1 MKTGATIFK
10 RDGTYYLWY
19 WGSDGKRKKISC
31 HTKSK
36 TEAKAYRDSF
46 LKGET
51 TEQKSHPPI
60 TIKQFESEYFKH
72 SKAHHKPKSHLNVKS
87 CFHEFLKWLKN
98 NNLPLQ
104 SISVR
109 QAQEFID
116 YKHED
121 KTAATARRIHT
132 ALKAAFNDALRW
144 EYIRSNPFKEVKK
157 PRLVKKDPEWL
168 DVPTFNKFMQHILA
182 SEILPGHTKEKY
194 SKLTK
199 RELEAIEN
207 KRSLF
212 WLVVIAFNT
221 GLRSGELRNLRFG
234 AVDLDQG
241 QINVKNTDEFVT
253 KSSRGR
259 VVPMTAMC
267 RDVLQRLKR
276 QARDPERGLV
286 FPLLLWGKEKVMH
299 ESYVAHEFKKWITSA
314 GLNSKIHLHSMRH
327 SFAAALLKRAVPQY
341 RVGKLLGHQNGSTTD
356 IYSHLQQSDL
366 AEAVRVLDFMNGVQK
381 ENVEQDDVPEE

>member
-1 MKTGATIFK
+1 MKTGATLFK
-10 RDGTYYLWY
+10 RGDTYYLYY
-19 WGSDGKRKKISC
+19 WGTDEKRKKISC

-36 TEAKAYRDSF
+36 TEAKTFRDRF
-46 LKGET
+46 LRGET
-51 TEQKSHPPI
+51 TEQKKHPPI
-60 TIKQFESEYFKH
+60 TIKQFETEYFKH
-72 SKAHHKPKSHLNVKS
+72 SKAHHKKKTYLNVQS

-116 YKHED
+116 FKHES

-132 ALKAAFNDALRW
+132 ALKAAFSDAVRW
-144 EYIRSNPFKEVKK
+144 EYIRANPFKEVKK

-182 SEILPGHTKEKY
+182 TEILPGHSKEKY
-194 SKLTK
+194 GKLTK
-199 RELEAIEN
+199 RELEAIQN

-221 GLRSGELRNLRFG
+221 GLRSGELRNLRFN
-234 AVDLDQG
+234 AVDLAQE
-241 QINVKNTDEFVT
+241 QINVRNTDEFVT

-259 VVPMTAMC
+259 PVPMTAMC
-267 RDVLQRLKR
+267 RDVLTRLKNE
-276 QARDPERGLV
+276 AHDPDRGLV

-327 SFAAALLKRAVPQY
+327 SFAAALLKRAVPQF
-341 RVGKLLGHQNGSTTD
+341 RVGQILGHQNGSTTD

-366 AEAVRVLDFMNGVQK
+366 AEAVRVLDFMNEIPK
-381 ENVEQDDVPEE
+381 ESVEQDEVPEE